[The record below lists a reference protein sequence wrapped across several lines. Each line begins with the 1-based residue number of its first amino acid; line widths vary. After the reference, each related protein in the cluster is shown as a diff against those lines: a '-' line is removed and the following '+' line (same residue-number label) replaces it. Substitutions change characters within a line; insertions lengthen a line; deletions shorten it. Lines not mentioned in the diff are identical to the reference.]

1 MIQNQQLWTALITP
15 MNRDGSVDF
24 KSLEKIAR
32 QQEAAGNGILLI
44 GSTGEGLALDDGEKR
59 LVIEFVAGLNLN
71 TPLMAGVGG
80 MNIQKQIS
88 WVEECNKL
96 AIDAY
101 LMVTPLYA
109 KPGPKGQFAWFKSLL
124 DASDKPCM
132 LYNIP
137 SRTGIDLPFEVVE
150 KLADH
155 PNMWA
160 IKEASGSTD
169 IYREFRNRIPSVPL
183 YSGDDALV
191 STFASFGC
199 SGSVSVVANAWPE
212 ETHLYTKL
220 CLGDN
225 TDSLFPLWKRAVK
238 SLFSASNPIPTKK
251 LMNSRGDISTATL
264 RLPLIETELDDYAEL
279 LQIDKEIK
287 QWFKE
292 NR

>member
-24 KSLEKIAR
+24 KSLEKLAK
-32 QQEAAGNGILLI
+32 QQEAAKNGILLI
-44 GSTGEGLALDDGEKR
+44 GSTGEGLALDDGEKQ
-59 LVIEFVAGLNLN
+59 LVVEFVAGLELN
-71 TPLMAGVGG
+71 TPVMVGVGG
-80 MNIQKQIS
+80 MNIQKQVS
-88 WVEECNKL
+88 WVEQCNRL
-96 AIDAY
+96 NIDAF

-109 KPGPKGQFAWFKSLL
+109 KPGPKGQFEWFRSLL
-124 DASDKPCM
+124 DASEKPCM

-137 SRTGIDLPFEVVE
+137 SRTGIDLPFEVAE

-160 IKEASGSTD
+160 IKEASGSTE
-169 IYREFRNRIPSVPL
+169 IYRQFRERVPSVFL

-191 STFASFGC
+191 STFAAFGC
-199 SGSVSVVANAWPE
+199 SGSVSVAANVWPE
-212 ETHLYTKL
+212 ETNLYTDL
-220 CLGDN
+220 CLSEN

-238 SLFSASNPIPTKK
+238 ALFSASNPIPAKI

-264 RLPLIETELDDYAEL
+264 RLPLIETELDDSAEL

>member
-24 KSLEKIAR
+24 KSLEKLAK
-32 QQEAAGNGILLI
+32 QQEAAKNGILLI
-44 GSTGEGLALDDGEKR
+44 GSTGEGLALDDGEKQ
-59 LVIEFVAGLNLN
+59 LVVEFVAGLELN
-71 TPLMAGVGG
+71 TPVMVGVGG
-80 MNIQKQIS
+80 MNIQKQVS
-88 WVEECNKL
+88 WVEQCNRL
-96 AIDAY
+96 NIDAF

-109 KPGPKGQFAWFKSLL
+109 KPGPKGQFEWFKSLL
-124 DASDKPCM
+124 DASEKPCM

-137 SRTGIDLPFEVVE
+137 SRTGIDLPFEVAE

-160 IKEASGSTD
+160 IKEASGSTE
-169 IYREFRNRIPSVPL
+169 IYRQFRERVPSVFL

-191 STFASFGC
+191 STFADFGC
-199 SGSVSVVANAWPE
+199 SGSVSVAANVWPE
-212 ETHLYTKL
+212 ETNLYTKL
-220 CLGDN
+220 CLSEN

-238 SLFSASNPIPTKK
+238 ALFSASNPIPAKI

-264 RLPLIETELDDYAEL
+264 RLPLIETELDDSAEL